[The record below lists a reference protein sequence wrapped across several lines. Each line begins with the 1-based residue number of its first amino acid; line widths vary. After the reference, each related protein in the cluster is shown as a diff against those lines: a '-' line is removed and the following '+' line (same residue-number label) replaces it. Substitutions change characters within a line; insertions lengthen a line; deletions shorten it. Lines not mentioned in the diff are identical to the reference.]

1 MSRRPVS
8 GLAAAALPGRALT
21 RRETL
26 RGAAAL
32 GLSLPTLLGGPAG
45 RAAAQDRPVPP
56 DAPREPRVSILANG
70 PYVDPYAWLE
80 NPDDP
85 EVIAYLEAENAYT
98 AAIMDPTADLQE
110 TLYQELIGRIRQT
123 DETVPVP
130 WHGYLYSTRTEEGM
144 DYPFIVRTHGPD
156 APEELLLDL
165 NAIAGD
171 YLELG
176 YWAPSPDNRYLA
188 YEIDPTGE
196 EFWTIHVLDMET
208 GREAD
213 QIPDATAFE
222 WGNDSRSILYCKQ
235 DADHRPFAF
244 QVHQLGADPATD
256 PQIYREDDPEF
267 WLYTLWSK
275 DRTHFFLYGESFDT
289 NEVRFVADGQPLEAL
304 AVVGPRTPGVRRFVD
319 HHDDRFIILSDEDA
333 PNFQVLTAPAADP
346 APENWTVLVPHRDD
360 ALIEWFDVF
369 RDHLALYG
377 REQGFSQIWV
387 MDLPDGQLRP
397 LAFDEE
403 VYTAGADQNWE
414 FDTGKLRI
422 WYSSPVTPNS
432 VYDVDMASGE
442 RTLLKQDE
450 VVGGHDPSRF
460 VTERLSATASDGV
473 EVPISLVYLKDAPD
487 GLPAGP
493 RPLRLDGYG
502 AYGVNTD
509 PEFSILRL
517 ALIERGV
524 TFAIAHVRGGQ
535 ELGRRWWEEGRLL
548 AKRNTFSDFIAC
560 AEHLIDAGY
569 TAPDRLVIR
578 GGSAGGL
585 LMGVVATARPDLFKA
600 VVAEVPL
607 ADMVGFLQRAT
618 IGPTNRDEFGNPADP
633 IDLAYQLSYSPYQ
646 NVARQDYPTMLVTA
660 GLNDNR
666 VPYWVP
672 AKWVARLRDA
682 RTDDDVLLLRTEM
695 GSGHFGVSG
704 FYDAQRETA
713 FLYAFLL
720 QALGMTGVAPNVGG
734 MAAPVAAKRPGV
746 AARSAAGTGRM
757 AAQPNAPRR
766 RGWSAGYRRRGQEI

>member
-1 MSRRPVS
+1 MSRGSVS
-8 GLAAAALPGRALT
+8 GRTAGAVPGRALT
-21 RRETL
+21 RREAL

-32 GLSLPTLLGGPAG
+32 GLTLPALLGGPAG
-45 RAAAQDRPVPP
+45 RATAQDRPTPP
-56 DAPREPRVSILANG
+56 DAPRQPRVSILANG

-85 EVIAYLEAENAYT
+85 EVIAYLEAENGYT
-98 AAIMDPTADLQE
+98 ATVMDPTTDLQE

-130 WHGYLYSTRTEEGM
+130 WNGYLYSTRTEEGK
-144 DYPFIVRTHGPD
+144 DYPFIVRRHGPD
-156 APEELLLDL
+156 APEELLLDV

-176 YWAPSPDNRYLA
+176 FWLPSPDNRYLA
-188 YEIDPTGE
+188 WEIDPTGE
-196 EFWTIHVLDMET
+196 EFWTIHILDMET
-208 GREAD
+208 GREVG
-213 QIPDATAFE
+213 QIPNGTSFE

-235 DADHRPFAF
+235 DVDHRPFAF
-244 QVHQLGADPATD
+244 QVHRLGSDPATD
-256 PQIYREDDPEF
+256 PQLYREDDPEF

-289 NEVRFVADGQPLEAL
+289 NEVRYVPDGQPLEAL
-304 AVVGPRTPGVRRFVD
+304 AVVSPRTPGVRRFVE
-319 HHDDRFIILSDEDA
+319 HHGDRFLILTDEDA
-333 PNFQVLTAPAADP
+333 PNFRVLAAPASDP
-346 APENWTVLVPHRDD
+346 APEHWTDLVPHRED
-360 ALIEWFDVF
+360 ALIGWFDVF
-369 RDHLALYG
+369 QGHLVLYG
-377 REQGFSQIWV
+377 REKGFSQIWV
-387 MDLPDGQLRP
+387 MDLPGGTLRP

-403 VYTAGADQNWE
+403 VYTAGGDQNWE
-414 FDTGKLRI
+414 FDTDTLRI
-422 WYSSPVTPNS
+422 WYSSPVTPFT

-442 RTLLKQDE
+442 RALLKQDE
-450 VVGGHDPSRF
+450 VVGGQDPARY
-460 VTERLSATASDGV
+460 VTERLVATAGDGA
-473 EVPISLVYLKDAPD
+473 EVPISLVYLRDAPD
-487 GLPAGP
+487 GVPAGP

-502 AYGVNTD
+502 AYGINTD

-548 AKRNTFSDFIAC
+548 AKRTTFSDFVAC

-578 GGSAGGL
+578 GASAGGL
-585 LMGVVATARPDLFKA
+585 LMGAVATGRPDLFKA
-600 VVAEVPL
+600 VVAEVPI

-618 IGPTNRDEFGNPADP
+618 IGPANRDEFGDPGNPA
-633 IDLAYQLSYSPYQ
+633 DLAYQLSYSPYQ
-646 NVARQDYPTMLVTA
+646 NVTRQDYPAMLVTA

-682 RTDDDVLLLRTEM
+682 RTDDNVLLLRTEM
-695 GSGHFGVSG
+695 GAGHFGVSG

-713 FLYAFLL
+713 FQYAFLL
-720 QALGMTGVAPNVGG
+720 QALGMTDVAPNPGG
-734 MAAPVAAKRPGV
+734 LATPVAAKRPDIT
-746 AARSAAGTGRM
+746 ARSASGRGRI
-757 AAQPNAPRR
+757 AAQPRPSRRGGWSTGHRR
-766 RGWSAGYRRRGQEI
+766 RGLET